1 MTFEPETGT
10 RALSSGNTRTIT
22 AFFDN
27 RDDAQEAVD
36 ALRAQGVASSD
47 IEMIAGNNPET
58 GPESTE
64 NRPYQ
69 DEGFWASL
77 SNLFMPDEDR
87 YTYAE
92 GLQRGGYLVTVQ
104 TTSAD
109 YDAILAILDREG
121 SVDLDERSSGWR
133 SAGWDYQA
141 KSRSSDLP
149 DNVMSRGMEEDNAV
163 LGQDRDLSANE
174 TRAPMGDQ
182 AIPIAQEQLRVGKR
196 EANEGRVRV
205 RSYVVEQPVEQD
217 VELRQERVNVERRP
231 VDRPTGGADLF
242 QERTIELEERGEEA
256 VVSKE
261 ARIVEEVRLGKEETF
276 RTQKVR
282 DTVRHTEV
290 EVEDERRAAETRTTN
305 TSTGKDVRRSS

>member
-1 MTFEPETGT
+1 MTFEPGAGT
-10 RALSSGNTRTIT
+10 TALSSGNDRTIT

-58 GPESTE
+58 GPESAG

-77 SNLFMPDEDR
+77 ANLFMPDEDR

-121 SVDLDERSSGWR
+121 SVDLDERSSSWR
-133 SAGWDYQA
+133 SAGWDYRA
-141 KSRSSDLP
+141 KARSSDLP
-149 DNVMSRGMEEDNAV
+149 DNVMSRGMEEDTGL
-163 LGQDRDLSANE
+163 LGEDRNLSADE
-174 TRAPMGDQ
+174 RRTATSDQ

-196 EANEGRVRV
+196 EVNEGRVRV
-205 RSYVVEQPVEQD
+205 RSYVVEQPVEED

-231 VDRPTGGADLF
+231 VDRAIGGTDPF
-242 QERTIELEERGEEA
+242 QERTIELEERAEEA

-276 RTQKVR
+276 RTEKVR

-290 EVEDERRAAETRTTN
+290 EVNDERRADDTRTTN
-305 TSTGKDVRRSS
+305 TSTGADVRRSS